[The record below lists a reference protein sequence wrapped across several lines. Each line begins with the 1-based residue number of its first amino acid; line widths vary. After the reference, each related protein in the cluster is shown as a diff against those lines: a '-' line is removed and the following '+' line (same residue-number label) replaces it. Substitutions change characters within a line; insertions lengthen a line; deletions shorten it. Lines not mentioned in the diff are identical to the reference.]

1 MMNVMELFRLDGKVA
16 IITGGSRGL
25 GFWMAE
31 ALAEVGANVVLC
43 ARKLEPC
50 EEAAKAIRETGV
62 LSLAVGCDV
71 TDPNAVK
78 ALVERTISEFGRVDI
93 LINNAGF
100 IWEEPPEKV
109 SLETWNKTLSINATG
124 TFLCSQEAGK
134 HMIKQ
139 RQGKIINIAS
149 ISGLASVDPELS
161 NTVPYSAAKGAIVAL
176 TRDLARKWC
185 PHNITVNAIAPGY
198 FGTKMSKYLA
208 EHRQPQ
214 LMSAIHMKRLGTKDE
229 IKGVAVFFASAAS
242 NYITGQ
248 ILAVDGGIVM

>member
-1 MMNVMELFRLDGKVA
+1 MELFRLDGKVA
-16 IITGGSRGL
+16 IVTGGSRGL

-31 ALAEVGANVVLC
+31 ALAEAGANVVLC

-50 EEAAKAIRETGV
+50 EEAARAIREIGV
-62 LSLAVGCDV
+62 RSLAVGCDV
-71 TDPNAVK
+71 TDPDAVK
-78 ALVERTISEFGRVDI
+78 TLVEKAVSELGRVDI

-109 SLETWNKTLSINATG
+109 SLETWNKTLAINATG

-134 HMIKQ
+134 QMIKQ
-139 RQGKIINIAS
+139 GSGKIINIAS

-185 PHNITVNAIAPGY
+185 QYNITVNAIAPGY
-198 FGTKMSKYLA
+198 FATKMSKYLA

-214 LMSAIHMKRLGTKDE
+214 LMSSIRMKRLGTKDE
-229 IKGVAVFFASAAS
+229 IKGVAVFLASAAA

-248 ILAVDGGIVM
+248 ILAVDGGTVM

>member
-1 MMNVMELFRLDGKVA
+1 MNVMELFRLDGKVA
-16 IITGGSRGL
+16 IVTGGSRGL

-31 ALAEVGANVVLC
+31 ALAEAGANVVLC

-50 EEAAKAIRETGV
+50 EEAARAIREIGV
-62 LSLAVGCDV
+62 RSLAVGCDV
-71 TDPNAVK
+71 TDPDAVK
-78 ALVERTISEFGRVDI
+78 ALVEKAISEFGRVDI

-109 SLETWNKTLSINATG
+109 SLETWNKTMAINATG

-134 HMIKQ
+134 QMIKQ
-139 RQGKIINIAS
+139 GRGKIINIAS

-185 PHNITVNAIAPGY
+185 QYNITVNAIAPGY

-208 EHRQPQ
+208 EHRQSQ
-214 LMSAIHMKRLGTKDE
+214 LMSSIRMKRLGTKDE
-229 IKGVAVFFASAAS
+229 IKGVAVFLASAAA

-248 ILAVDGGIVM
+248 ILAVDGGTIM

>member
-1 MMNVMELFRLDGKVA
+1 MNVMELFRLDGKVA
-16 IITGGSRGL
+16 IVTGGSRGL

-31 ALAEVGANVVLC
+31 ALAEAGANVVLC

-50 EEAAKAIRETGV
+50 EEAARAIREIGV
-62 LSLAVGCDV
+62 RSLAVGCDV
-71 TDPNAVK
+71 TDPDAVK
-78 ALVERTISEFGRVDI
+78 TLVEKAVSELGRVDI

-109 SLETWNKTLSINATG
+109 SLETWNKTLAINATG

-134 HMIKQ
+134 QMIKQ
-139 RQGKIINIAS
+139 GSGKIINIAS

-185 PHNITVNAIAPGY
+185 QYNITVNAIAPGY
-198 FGTKMSKYLA
+198 FATKMSKYLA

-214 LMSAIHMKRLGTKDE
+214 LMSSIRMKRLGTKDE
-229 IKGVAVFFASAAS
+229 IKGVAVFLASAAA

-248 ILAVDGGIVM
+248 ILAVDGGTVM

>member
-1 MMNVMELFRLDGKVA
+1 MNVMELFRLDGKVA
-16 IITGGSRGL
+16 IVTGGSRGL

-31 ALAEVGANVVLC
+31 ALAEAGANLVLC

-50 EEAAKAIRETGV
+50 EEAARAIREIGV
-62 LSLAVGCDV
+62 RSLAVGCDV
-71 TDPNAVK
+71 TDPDAVK
-78 ALVERTISEFGRVDI
+78 TLVEKAVSEFGRVDI

-109 SLETWNKTLSINATG
+109 SLETWNKTLAINATG

-134 HMIKQ
+134 QMIKQ
-139 RQGKIINIAS
+139 GWGKIINIAS

-185 PHNITVNAIAPGY
+185 QYNITVNAVAPGY
-198 FGTKMSKYLA
+198 FATKMSKYLA

-214 LMSAIHMKRLGTKDE
+214 LMSAIRMKRLGTKDE
-229 IKGVAVFFASAAS
+229 IKGVAVFLASAAA

-248 ILAVDGGIVM
+248 ILAVDGGTVM

>member
-1 MMNVMELFRLDGKVA
+1 MNVMELFRLDGKVA
-16 IITGGSRGL
+16 IVTGGSRGL

-31 ALAEVGANVVLC
+31 ALAEAGANVVLC

-50 EEAAKAIRETGV
+50 EEAARAIREIGV
-62 LSLAVGCDV
+62 RSLAVGCDV
-71 TDPNAVK
+71 TDPDAVK
-78 ALVERTISEFGRVDI
+78 ALVEKAISEFGRVDI

-109 SLETWNKTLSINATG
+109 SLETWNKTMAINATG

-134 HMIKQ
+134 QMIKQ
-139 RQGKIINIAS
+139 ERGKIINIAS

-185 PHNITVNAIAPGY
+185 QYNITVNAIAPGY

-208 EHRQPQ
+208 EHRQSQ
-214 LMSAIHMKRLGTKDE
+214 LMSSIRMKRLGTKDE
-229 IKGVAVFFASAAS
+229 IKGVAVFLASAAA

-248 ILAVDGGIVM
+248 ILAVDGGTIM

>member
-1 MMNVMELFRLDGKVA
+1 MNIRELFRLDGKVA
-16 IITGGSRGL
+16 IVTGGSRGL
-25 GFWMAE
+25 GSWMAE
-31 ALAEVGANVVLC
+31 GLAEVGANVVLC

-50 EEAAKAIRETGV
+50 EEAAKAIRDIGV
-62 LSLAVGCDV
+62 RSLAVGCDV
-71 TDPNAVK
+71 TDPDAVK

-134 HMIKQ
+134 HMIAQ

-161 NTVPYSAAKGAIVAL
+161 NTVAYSASKGAVVAL

-185 PHNITVNAIAPGY
+185 QYNINVNAIAPGY
-198 FGTKMSKYLA
+198 FATKMSKFLV
-208 EHRQPQ
+208 ENRQPQ
-214 LMSAIHMKRLGTKDE
+214 LMRAIHMKRLGTKDD
-229 IKGVAVFFASAAS
+229 IKGVAVFLCSAAA

-248 ILAVDGGIVM
+248 TLAVDGGVVI

>member
-1 MMNVMELFRLDGKVA
+1 MNVMELFRLDGKVA
-16 IITGGSRGL
+16 IVTGGSRGL

-31 ALAEVGANVVLC
+31 ALAEAGANVVLC

-50 EEAAKAIRETGV
+50 EEAARAIREIGV
-62 LSLAVGCDV
+62 RSLAVGCDV
-71 TDPNAVK
+71 TDPDAVK
-78 ALVERTISEFGRVDI
+78 TLVEKAVSELGRVDI

-109 SLETWNKTLSINATG
+109 SLETWNKTLAINATG
-124 TFLCSQEAGK
+124 TFLCSQEVGK
-134 HMIKQ
+134 QMIKQ
-139 RQGKIINIAS
+139 GSGKIINIAS

-185 PHNITVNAIAPGY
+185 QYNITVNAIAPGY
-198 FGTKMSKYLA
+198 FATKMSKYLA

-214 LMSAIHMKRLGTKDE
+214 LMSSIRMKRLGTKDE
-229 IKGVAVFFASAAS
+229 IKGVAVFLASAAA

-248 ILAVDGGIVM
+248 ILAVDGGTVM

>member
-1 MMNVMELFRLDGKVA
+1 MNVMDLFRLDGKVA
-16 IITGGSRGL
+16 IVTGGSRGL

-31 ALAEVGANVVLC
+31 ALAEAGANVVLC
-43 ARKLEPC
+43 ARKLEAC
-50 EEAAKAIRETGV
+50 EEAARAIREIGV
-62 LSLAVGCDV
+62 RSLAVGCDV
-71 TDPNAVK
+71 TDPDAVK
-78 ALVERTISEFGRVDI
+78 ALVEKAVSEFGRVDI

-109 SLETWNKTLSINATG
+109 SLETWNKTLAINATG

-134 HMIKQ
+134 QMIKQ
-139 RQGKIINIAS
+139 GRGKIINIAS

-185 PHNITVNAIAPGY
+185 QYNITVNAIAPGY

-214 LMSAIHMKRLGTKDE
+214 LMSSIRMKRLGTKDE
-229 IKGVAVFFASAAS
+229 IKGVAVFLASAAS

-248 ILAVDGGIVM
+248 ILAVDGGTIM

>member
-1 MMNVMELFRLDGKVA
+1 MNVMELFRLDGKVA
-16 IITGGSRGL
+16 IVTGGSRGL
-25 GFWMAE
+25 GFWMAA
-31 ALAEVGANVVLC
+31 ALAEAGANVVLC

-50 EEAAKAIRETGV
+50 EEAARAIREIGV
-62 LSLAVGCDV
+62 RSLAVGCDV
-71 TDPNAVK
+71 TDPDAVK
-78 ALVERTISEFGRVDI
+78 TLVEKAVSEFGRVDI

-109 SLETWNKTLSINATG
+109 SLETWNKTLAINATG

-134 HMIKQ
+134 QMIKQ
-139 RQGKIINIAS
+139 GWGKIINIAS

-185 PHNITVNAIAPGY
+185 QYNITVNAVAPGY
-198 FGTKMSKYLA
+198 FATKMSKYLA

-214 LMSAIHMKRLGTKDE
+214 LMSAIRMKRLGTKDE
-229 IKGVAVFFASAAS
+229 IKGVAVFLASAAA

-248 ILAVDGGIVM
+248 ILAVDGGTVM

>member
-1 MMNVMELFRLDGKVA
+1 MNVMDLFRLDGKVA
-16 IITGGSRGL
+16 IVTGGSRGL

-31 ALAEVGANVVLC
+31 ALAEAGANVVLC

-50 EEAAKAIRETGV
+50 EEAARAIREIGV
-62 LSLAVGCDV
+62 RSLAVGCDV
-71 TDPNAVK
+71 TDPDAVK
-78 ALVERTISEFGRVDI
+78 TLVEKAVSEFGRVDI
-93 LINNAGF
+93 LVNNAGF

-109 SLETWNKTLSINATG
+109 SLETWNKTLAINATG

-134 HMIKQ
+134 QMIKQ
-139 RQGKIINIAS
+139 GRGKIINIAS

-185 PHNITVNAIAPGY
+185 QYNITVNAIAPGY

-214 LMSAIHMKRLGTKDE
+214 LMSSIRMKRLGTKDE
-229 IKGVAVFFASAAS
+229 IKGVVVFLASAAA

-248 ILAVDGGIVM
+248 ILAVDGGTVM

>member
-1 MMNVMELFRLDGKVA
+1 MNVMELFRLDGKVA
-16 IITGGSRGL
+16 IVTGGSRGL

-31 ALAEVGANVVLC
+31 GLAEVGANVVLC

-50 EEAAKAIRETGV
+50 EEAAKAIRDIGV
-62 LSLAVGCDV
+62 RSLAVGCDV
-71 TDPNAVK
+71 TDPDAVK
-78 ALVERTISEFGRVDI
+78 ALIERTISEFGRVDI

-109 SLETWNKTLSINATG
+109 SLETWNKTLAINATG

-185 PHNITVNAIAPGY
+185 QYNITVNAIAPGY
-198 FGTKMSKYLA
+198 FATKMSKYLA

-214 LMSAIHMKRLGTKDE
+214 LMNSIRMKRLGTKDE
-229 IKGVAVFFASAAS
+229 IKGVAVFLASAAS

-248 ILAVDGGIVM
+248 IFAVDGGTVM

>member
-1 MMNVMELFRLDGKVA
+1 MNVMELFRLDGKVA
-16 IITGGSRGL
+16 IVTGGSRGL

-31 ALAEVGANVVLC
+31 ALAEAGANVVLC

-50 EEAAKAIRETGV
+50 EEAARAIREIGV
-62 LSLAVGCDV
+62 RSLAVGCDV
-71 TDPNAVK
+71 TDPDAVR
-78 ALVERTISEFGRVDI
+78 ALVEKAVSEFGRVDI

-109 SLETWNKTLSINATG
+109 SLETWNKTLAINATG

-134 HMIKQ
+134 QMIKQ
-139 RQGKIINIAS
+139 GRGKIINIAS

-185 PHNITVNAIAPGY
+185 QYNITVNAIAPGY

-214 LMSAIHMKRLGTKDE
+214 LMSSIRMKRLGTKDE
-229 IKGVAVFFASAAS
+229 IKGVAVFLASAAA

-248 ILAVDGGIVM
+248 ILAVDGGTVM